1 MNYKL
6 KPNILIIS
14 IDSLSYQRFFTEL
27 KSAKTPNIDN
37 LGKNGTIFS
46 QAIGSADGTELSWI
60 SLFTSQY
67 PIQTKSSSKSINK
80 FNFKGE
86 THFDYLKKS
95 GYHIFGTV
103 PKSGILFDLEDMFE
117 NNNSTYTAEC
127 RIFDGLGDKILK
139 EFDKITQ
146 EPWTFFIHLLDLHLP
161 IMVPKTFN
169 LDSFGDNPYDQML
182 SALDFWIGQLLKKI
196 DLENTIIVITADH
209 GEFVPSINVNG
220 ETISYFGKESMHKII
235 WQIEKFIPTFL
246 LPVRKKIFSIGK
258 KLIKRKT
265 SNSIKNINLSVYQKR
280 SLLFSRTG
288 ESGYLFDDLV
298 HTPLIFSGFNIP
310 QKEIPQQISHMD
322 IFPTLFELANLP
334 IKLEHVQGRSLTP
347 LLENKP
353 FDEKS
358 VYLEGRYRID
368 QDDSFSVIG
377 IRTSTYKYF
386 RGRKKTSDNIFL
398 FHLKNDPLEEINIV
412 KQNPEIVEEF
422 EKIISS
428 IVENNSN
435 QIKTKELTKEEQNRV
450 ELELRKL
457 GYI

>member
-1 MNYKL
+1 M
-6 KPNILIIS
+6 LIIS
-14 IDSLSYQRFFTEL
+14 IDSLSHERLFTQL
-27 KSAKTPNIDN
+27 KSAQTPNIDK
-37 LGKNGTIFS
+37 LAKNGTTFEQSIS
-46 QAIGSADGTELSWI
+46 SADGTELSWI

-67 PIQTKSSSKSINK
+67 PIQKSSSKSLTKFDFENK
-80 FNFKGE
+80 
-86 THFDYLKKS
+86 THFHFLKNS
-95 GYHIFGTV
+95 GYHVYGIIPEGGVLFG
-103 PKSGILFDLEDMFE
+103 LEDIFE
-117 NNNSTYTAEC
+117 NNDPGYTSEF
-127 RIFDGLGDKILK
+127 RIYDGLGNKILK
-139 EFDKITQ
+139 EFDNMST
-146 EPWTFFIHLLDLHLP
+146 EPWMFFIHLLDLHLP
-161 IMVPKTFN
+161 LFIPKTFS
-169 LDSFGDNPYDQML
+169 DASFGDNPYDQML
-182 SALDFWIGQLLKKI
+182 SALDSWIGILLKKI
-196 DLENTIIVITADH
+196 NLKNTIVLLTADH
-209 GEFVPSINVNG
+209 GEFVPSINLNG
-220 ETISYFGKESMHKII
+220 EIISYFGKESMHTILWKI
-235 WQIEKFIPTFL
+235 EGHIPRCLVPLRNKLFSIARRF
-246 LPVRKKIFSIGK
+246 VRQKKIDH
-258 KLIKRKT
+258 T
-265 SNSIKNINLSVYQKR
+265 KNLDLSEHQKR
-280 SLLFSRTG
+280 SLLFNRND
-288 ESGYLFDDLV
+288 EQGYLFDDLV

-310 QKEIPQQISHMD
+310 QKEISQQISHND

-428 IVENNSN
+428 IVEKNSN
-435 QIKTKELTKEEQNRV
+435 QIKTKELTKEEQNKV